1 MVLTAYSR
9 LSPAIGLFVT
19 VIPEKRQL
27 LKNLTPASRRQDHMA
42 SPSAS
47 VLFVTGSF
55 ASTASC
61 THVRDDRE
69 TPLLVA
75 QDGRETAGDFRT
87 GSSERRCDRLARRA
101 NQFLRATGPVK
112 KVKTAPHGQRLV
124 HLQTPAR
131 RQRTKR
137 LSQVAGGQTHP
148 ADRGVTP
155 SNNENCP
162 GQCPGQFA
170 NWISINN
177 GRRPGRQSHR
187 SDS

>member
-47 VLFVTGSF
+47 VLFVPGTF
-55 ASTASC
+55 ASTASR

-87 GSSERRCDRLARRA
+87 GSSERR
-101 NQFLRATGPVK
+101 
-112 KVKTAPHGQRLV
+112 
-124 HLQTPAR
+124 
-131 RQRTKR
+131 
-137 LSQVAGGQTHP
+137 
-148 ADRGVTP
+148 
-155 SNNENCP
+155 
-162 GQCPGQFA
+162 
-170 NWISINN
+170 
-177 GRRPGRQSHR
+177 
-187 SDS
+187 

>member
-47 VLFVTGSF
+47 VLFVTGTF
-55 ASTASC
+55 ASTASR

-137 LSQVAGGQTHP
+137 LQQV
-148 ADRGVTP
+148 V
-155 SNNENCP
+155 
-162 GQCPGQFA
+162 
-170 NWISINN
+170 
-177 GRRPGRQSHR
+177 
-187 SDS
+187 